1 MKTVQEILTNTTS
14 NFILL
19 KIFHKNTKCYKWA
32 LMERC
37 GNSTSFAIINGHFS
51 YDFIQIADI
60 IDYQELPNI
69 EGENDTERKRSIT
82 NRSMQ

>member
-14 NFILL
+14 DFILL
-19 KIFHKNTKCYKWA
+19 KIFHKNTNCYKWA

-37 GNSTSFAIINGHFS
+37 GSSTSFAIINGHFS

-60 IDYQELPNI
+60 INYKELPDAEQEDESI
-69 EGENDTERKRSIT
+69 KQND
-82 NRSMQ
+82 

>member
-14 NFILL
+14 DFILL

-60 IDYQELPNI
+60 INYKELPDAEQEAN
-69 EGENDTERKRSIT
+69 ESSVN
-82 NRSMQ
+82 

>member
-1 MKTVQEILTNTTS
+1 MTVQEILTNTTS
-14 NFILL
+14 DFILL
-19 KIFHKNTKCYKWA
+19 RVFHKNTKCYKWA

-60 IDYQELPNI
+60 INYKELPDAEQEAN
-69 EGENDTERKRSIT
+69 ESSVN
-82 NRSMQ
+82 